1 MSRNAGDI
9 STSIKSDFLG
19 FTGKDYRDGS
29 AIGFFT
35 EAVARSME
43 DAYDEIERAKNPHI
57 YTNLSGKNLDKMGTF
72 VNVPRETGE
81 SDTDY
86 LYRIMNWTYLKAGA
100 NLTAVN
106 DSLLNLKYASNAEYY
121 PGIHGAG
128 TGVVYVIPTEYSD
141 DTIAK
146 ALAEAK
152 ARIKNV
158 ISPESYTEYI
168 VPTPLPV
175 VLVCHLETET
185 GDTEYLKDEIAGKV
199 KEYVN
204 AIAPNDA
211 LSLGKINRM
220 AMALDNVDFFSVDGL
235 YINDVFYSETKVTQE
250 LETKFLFQEIT
261 WRD

>member
-1 MSRNAGDI
+1 M
-9 STSIKSDFLG
+9 
-19 FTGKDYRDGS
+19 
-29 AIGFFT
+29 
-35 EAVARSME
+35 
-43 DAYDEIERAKNPHI
+43 
-57 YTNLSGKNLDKMGTF
+57 
-72 VNVPRETGE
+72 
-81 SDTDY
+81 
-86 LYRIMNWTYLKAGA
+86 
-100 NLTAVN
+100 
-106 DSLLNLKYASNAEYY
+106 
-121 PGIHGAG
+121 
-128 TGVVYVIPTEYSD
+128 
-141 DTIAK
+141 
-146 ALAEAK
+146 
-152 ARIKNV
+152 
-158 ISPESYTEYI
+158 
-168 VPTPLPV
+168 PTPLPV